1 MMLMS
6 EDVYKFARK
15 KYAKYCVTMVILCA
29 SVYTLSKRLAKQ
41 EKVIT
46 DLTKRINKID
56 KPCKLESMKG
66 E

>member
-1 MMLMS
+1 MILMS

-15 KYAKYCVTMVILCA
+15 KYAKYVITMVVLFTSIC
-29 SVYTLSKRLAKQ
+29 TLSNRLAKQ

-46 DLTKRINKID
+46 NLTKELNKLK
-56 KPCKLESMKG
+56 KPCKLESVKG